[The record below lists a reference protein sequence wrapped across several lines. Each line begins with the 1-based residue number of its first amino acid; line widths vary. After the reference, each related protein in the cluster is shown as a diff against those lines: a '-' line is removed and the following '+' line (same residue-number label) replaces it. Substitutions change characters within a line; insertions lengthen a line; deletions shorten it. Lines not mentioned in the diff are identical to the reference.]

1 MKIQSIA
8 VAFVLAALGC
18 GPASAR
24 ADDAA
29 LRQEL
34 QETYNTITN
43 AIKNKE
49 RGVAIKYV
57 EPNYAERD
65 VFGKKSTLKEVQE
78 RLEKNLAMTES
89 IQKFAIDVQQVVSND
104 KLAVALVKR
113 RVIATIKDP
122 KDKPHKFTADS
133 MGLDVWKKTD
143 DGWKLRFSDGLSM
156 SQTLDGKPMKVPT
169 RRAAHAA
176 AGGATPAGALAFR
189 QFYYTPYNYGWSGY
203 GNSYGYGYGYGGIG
217 APGARYAAGTA
228 VAASNVTY
236 AVNAQNAGTQ
246 RANYQAQRQYE
257 KAVKAQKQQ
266 QAKLKELQKTM
277 QQYLA
282 LQQGQL
288 QGGQGGQTPTPQNPG
303 SLRR

>member
-1 MKIQSIA
+1 MKIQRLA
-8 VAFVLAALGC
+8 VAFVLAVLGC
-18 GPASAR
+18 GAAGAR

-34 QETYNTITN
+34 QETYNTITS

-65 VFGKKSTLKEVQE
+65 VFGKKSTLKEIQA

-89 IQKFAIDVQQVVSND
+89 IEKFAIDVQQVVSND
-104 KLAVALVKR
+104 LLAVALVKR

-122 KDKPHKFTADS
+122 KDKPHKFTSDS

-169 RRAAHAA
+169 RRAASAATGGAAPAA
-176 AGGATPAGALAFR
+176 ALGFR

-203 GNSYGYGYGYGGIG
+203 GSSYGYGYGSMGT
-217 APGARYAAGTA
+217 PGAMYAASGA
-228 VAASNVTY
+228 VAARNLTY
-236 AVNAQNAGTQ
+236 SVNAQNAGTQ

-266 QAKLKELQKTM
+266 QAKLQELQKTM

-282 LQQGQL
+282 LQQAQL
-288 QGGQGGQTPTPQNPG
+288 QGGQTPQPQNPG